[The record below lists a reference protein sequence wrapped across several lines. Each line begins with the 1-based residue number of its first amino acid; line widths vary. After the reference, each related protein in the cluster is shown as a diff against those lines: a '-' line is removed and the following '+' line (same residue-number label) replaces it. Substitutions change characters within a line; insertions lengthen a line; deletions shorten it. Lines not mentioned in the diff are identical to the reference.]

1 MLTWVQGDLITYI
14 SVGNVNWKSQSG
26 KQQLFKKLIMHHHTT
41 IAFLGIYPREMKTNV
56 YAETCEVMP
65 IEALLTITQNRK
77 HPKCPSTEE

>member
-41 IAFLGIYPREMKTNV
+41 IAFLGIYPREMKTNGDTKSL
-56 YAETCEVMP
+56 YSCPHLLFHLGFPPQKDWRIET
-65 IEALLTITQNRK
+65 
-77 HPKCPSTEE
+77 